1 MSQYGVIWM
10 EEALQKLQQEN
21 TRLRQERDQL
31 LEALEEKDI
40 PDFKSGCCRKSY
52 WEGFRKGVYAERMRN
67 KSGCCCILSDDESEV
82 LQWCAL
88 HASLRGS
95 K

>member
-31 LEALEEKDI
+31 LEALEEIVDSLPHKKEKCND
-40 PDFKSGCCRKSY
+40 PCG
-52 WEGFRKGVYAERMRN
+52 GVAGTTMRN
-67 KSGCCCILSDDESEV
+67 
-82 LQWCAL
+82 A
-88 HASLRGS
+88 
-95 K
+95 

>member
-31 LEALEEKDI
+31 LEALEEIARFQSDEAAKLFAR
-40 PDFKSGCCRKSY
+40 DFN
-52 WEGFRKGVYAERMRN
+52 FP
-67 KSGCCCILSDDESEV
+67 LSEE
-82 LQWCAL
+82 LKKRL
-88 HASLRGS
+88 GE
-95 K
+95 